1 MRVSV
6 SRHFCVYSRCE
17 KDLVGHTITIRE
29 YILPNKIN
37 RVFEPQTGSYL
48 RVESRYAVR
57 IYDDY
62 TADCLEQLD
71 LSMDECFER
80 FPWFFNGGYPT

>member
-1 MRVSV
+1 MERY
-6 SRHFCVYSRCE
+6 FCVKSRCE

-29 YILPNKIN
+29 YIRSDWVT
-37 RVFEPQTGSYL
+37 RVLEPQSGSYL
-48 RVESRYAVR
+48 RVEPRYSVR
-57 IYDDY
+57 VYDDY

-80 FPWFFNGGYPT
+80 YPWFFTGGSPD